1 MFSFLRCLAA
11 ALALFATQAAAEAP
25 ERRVA
30 LVIGNSAYQNVPA
43 LDNPAHDAHAI
54 SDKLQS
60 LGFQVISG
68 YDLGK
73 AATQTAIA
81 EFAEAARG
89 SDVALF
95 FYAGHGM
102 QVDGANYMV
111 PVDAALK
118 DEISLDFETVPI
130 EFIWRQMSRGAKVRV
145 VFLDACRDNPF
156 ARALAASG
164 ASTPAAGGLAEMQ
177 IEPGAKAGAL
187 IAFATSPGR
196 LAYDGTSGHS
206 PFTAGLLAHLG
217 DADSPL
223 TTVMTRVTAD
233 VLAATNGAQRPWV
246 SASLAGDVVL
256 NRATP
261 LGAPAGT
268 ADPDQL
274 AQVDT
279 SADERLRQLVRGID
293 AAGPIRFDVPIKV
306 GDPAID
312 GKSLAQLIAGK
323 PLFSPID
330 GLDKAAWDQSCA
342 ACHQWN
348 RDRLC
353 TQSQRYDRT
362 DAAILRVAHPYGP
375 RFKIALANW
384 AKNGCK

>member
-1 MFSFLRCLAA
+1 MIGLLRCLAV
-11 ALALFATQAAAEAP
+11 ALAVLAAQVAADAA

-30 LVIGNSAYQNVPA
+30 LVIGNSAYQNAPA
-43 LDNPAHDAHAI
+43 LDNPSRDAHAI
-54 SDKLQS
+54 SEKLES

-73 AATQTAIA
+73 VATQALIA
-81 EFAEAARG
+81 KFAEAARD
-89 SDVALF
+89 SDIALF
-95 FYAGHGM
+95 YYAGHGM
-102 QVDGANYMV
+102 QVDGANYMA
-111 PVDAALK
+111 PVDAVFK
-118 DEISLDFETVPI
+118 DEISLDFEAIPI
-130 EFIWRQMSRGAKVRV
+130 QFVWRQMSRGAKVRIV
-145 VFLDACRDNPF
+145 LLDACRDNPLARVF
-156 ARALAASG
+156 AAANS
-164 ASTPAAGGLAEMQ
+164 ASPAQGGLAEMQ

-196 LAYDGTSGHS
+196 VAYDGASGHS

-217 DADSPL
+217 DPDSPL

-233 VLAATNGAQRPWV
+233 VLAATDGAQRPWV

-261 LGAPAGT
+261 PGAAAPAI
-268 ADPDQL
+268 DPDQL
-274 AQVDT
+274 AQVNI
-279 SADERLRQLVRGID
+279 SVDEQLRQLVRSID
-293 AAGPIRFDVPIKV
+293 AAGAIRFDAPIKV

-330 GLDKAAWDQSCA
+330 GLDKAAWDQPCTT
-342 ACHQWN
+342 CHQWN

-353 TQSQRYDRT
+353 TQSARYDRA

-375 RFKIALANW
+375 RFKVALANW